1 MAFAHSF
8 PIDGAKPQDNDVSNK
23 YPGPFPPEVAKA
35 PFHIAPSEQ
44 ELVGNPMPTRLRES
58 AKEKLSS
65 TTAPAGPSTASVVG
79 SVCYFVQERRRFVIR
94 REAAG

>member
-35 PFHIAPSEQ
+35 PFAHLAPSEQ
-44 ELVGNPMPTRLRES
+44 ELVGNPMPTRLR
-58 AKEKLSS
+58 
-65 TTAPAGPSTASVVG
+65 
-79 SVCYFVQERRRFVIR
+79 RRRALWAACVAAKLQAR
-94 REAAG
+94 RVSPQADVGTD